1 MEGNRTGKEAMDK
14 ESRRYL
20 YVCEGATDEDKLKKL
35 GCLFVVKTGGT
46 FIKKDIISFLKL
58 CHQVREL
65 VLVTDPDG
73 PGRDI
78 RNYIQEKVGPCHV
91 IEAQKK
97 DAIKKGKV
105 GIAQRDREDLKKLL
119 RPYIRHDITVDE
131 NLSFDEETFTELG
144 LTGLGSKKKRRKL
157 VEKYHLI
164 YTSSKNVEDARLRL
178 AKSKEELREDIKD
191 D

>member
-1 MEGNRTGKEAMDK
+1 M
-14 ESRRYL
+14 
-20 YVCEGATDEDKLKKL
+20 
-35 GCLFVVKTGGT
+35 
-46 FIKKDIISFLKL
+46 
-58 CHQVREL
+58 
-65 VLVTDPDG
+65 
-73 PGRDI
+73 
-78 RNYIQEKVGPCHV
+78 